1 MPRAHVKPVALVAYS
16 PNQAS
21 AATGIRPER
30 IAAAVKNGELHA
42 VRVGT
47 KTRISFNSLQ
57 RWLDSHDPASRQRAS
72 V

>member
-1 MPRAHVKPVALVAYS
+1 MPRMAIKPVPLVAYS

-21 AATGIRPER
+21 EATGLRPER
-30 IAAAVKNGELHA
+30 ISAAVRNGELHA

-57 RWLDSHDPASRQRAS
+57 RWLDSHAPASRCIES
-72 V
+72 

>member
-1 MPRAHVKPVALVAYS
+1 MPRPHVEPVALVAYS

-30 IAAAVKNGELHA
+30 ISAAVRNGELHA

-47 KTRISFNSLQ
+47 KTKISFNSLQ
-57 RWLDSHDPASRQRAS
+57 DWIDNHDPASRQRAS
-72 V
+72 A